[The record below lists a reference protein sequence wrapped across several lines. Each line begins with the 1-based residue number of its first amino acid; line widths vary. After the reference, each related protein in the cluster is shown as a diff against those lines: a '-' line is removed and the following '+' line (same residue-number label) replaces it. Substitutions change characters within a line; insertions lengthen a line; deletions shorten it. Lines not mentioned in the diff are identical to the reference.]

1 MEPSKT
7 TSQVRGQP
15 SAGGI
20 AENGARSRRT
30 IKLTRKAL
38 HNAIDNKRKEFRNSR
53 KRLLSVMQLVDGLGD
68 DSDIATL
75 ARDLTAA
82 SEEFGEL
89 LKDLFEL
96 YKQDV
101 YGDFVEEAQL
111 EEESDT
117 LKRALSVIEKLKN
130 KMSRQSNELLE
141 TRSVSSRH
149 SSVSKTSSAIAR
161 LQALADAN
169 AAKEE
174 AQYTR
179 LMAEKELERKT
190 REAETERTRQQE
202 RAQFEK
208 DMAILGADKRA
219 AIANAKLKVFE
230 DAFLEEGLG
239 EDLELPEFKN
249 PQIKTE
255 ESTSQWVH
263 SSPLLELSPTGNLS
277 RQETAPK
284 PLVVSE
290 EAEPLLSPP
299 PKPKTSEKTDQ
310 SHVLSP
316 YPKSDR
322 KFNDSQAALN
332 QQPLISSTPLRDN
345 AGSQLIDSLT
355 VVNQQIVAGLA
366 RQNLPKCQ
374 PDVFSGDST
383 LFHPWKAAF
392 KAMLIDTDVSP
403 TQEINYLRSFTSGT
417 SQRLVDNYRKRQRI
431 CGKNWRG
438 VLGAL
443 RLLATHCWS
452 AYVTQLRS
460 ANTITRTYSSSR
472 ISAPI
477 SRVK

>member
-1 MEPSKT
+1 
-7 TSQVRGQP
+7 
-15 SAGGI
+15 
-20 AENGARSRRT
+20 
-30 IKLTRKAL
+30 
-38 HNAIDNKRKEFRNSR
+38 
-53 KRLLSVMQLVDGLGD
+53 MQLVDGLGD
-68 DSDIATL
+68 DSDIVTL
-75 ARDLTAA
+75 VRDLTAA

-89 LKDLFEL
+89 LQDLFEL
-96 YKQDV
+96 YKQDA

-179 LMAEKELERKT
+179 LLAERELERKT
-190 REAETERTRQQE
+190 REAETERIRQQE

-239 EDLELPEFKN
+239 EDFELPEFKN

-263 SSPLLELSPTGNLS
+263 SSPLLDLSPTGNLL

-284 PLVVSE
+284 PLVVSD

-299 PKPKTSEKTDQ
+299 PKPKTSEKTDE

-316 YPKSDR
+316 HLKSDR
-322 KFNDSQAALN
+322 N
-332 QQPLISSTPLRDN
+332 
-345 AGSQLIDSLT
+345 
-355 VVNQQIVAGLA
+355 
-366 RQNLPKCQ
+366 
-374 PDVFSGDST
+374 
-383 LFHPWKAAF
+383 
-392 KAMLIDTDVSP
+392 
-403 TQEINYLRSFTSGT
+403 
-417 SQRLVDNYRKRQRI
+417 
-431 CGKNWRG
+431 
-438 VLGAL
+438 
-443 RLLATHCWS
+443 
-452 AYVTQLRS
+452 
-460 ANTITRTYSSSR
+460 IT
-472 ISAPI
+472 
-477 SRVK
+477 